1 MAALESKRV
10 LLAVLVLLCFFSIQ
24 ARARTLKEIS
34 KLTNRGDHHGNS
46 DAHDNKEAHNSKFK
60 SEEHNHDEVNGGS
73 EVFSMDYTP
82 ASRKPPIHN

>member
-34 KLTNRGDHHGNS
+34 NLTNRG
-46 DAHDNKEAHNSKFK
+46 AHDNKEAHNSKFK
-60 SEEHNHDEVNGGS
+60 AEEHNHHDEVNGGS